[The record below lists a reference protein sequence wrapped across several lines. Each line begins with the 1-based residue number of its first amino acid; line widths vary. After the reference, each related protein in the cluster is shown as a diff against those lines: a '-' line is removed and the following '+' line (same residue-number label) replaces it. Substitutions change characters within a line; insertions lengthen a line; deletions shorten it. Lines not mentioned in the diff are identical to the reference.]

1 MPMLVVQLVAFEALM
16 LSSESADAFV
26 YPPHRYYLLYSFFVM
41 LQSFLAQFDHDTAI
55 ERS

>member
-1 MPMLVVQLVAFEALM
+1 MLVVQLVAFEALM